1 MPVGKDGDSDVE
13 FDDDIS
19 DIASFRQID
28 EVAAITAFEVNDDG
42 WADEGFGS
50 SAVEVGNSWVTLEPA
65 TVEAHIKVEEDESL
79 VSHIKVEENQA
90 PVNHM
95 QMMKVESFVEFE
107 AKVSAKSEYVE
118 NAGEDEEVELV
129 ADDDQDEKIHE
140 ANFVTKDDFG
150 DKADGSIMQVLE
162 YSKMTKTN
170 RMTIT
175 KSNK

>member
-50 SAVEVGNSWVTLEPA
+50 SAVEVGSSWVTLEPK
-65 TVEAHIKVEEDESL
+65 TVEA
-79 VSHIKVEENQA
+79 HIKVEENQA
-90 PVNHM
+90 PVDHM

-107 AKVSAKSEYVE
+107 AKVSAKTE
-118 NAGEDEEVELV
+118 
-129 ADDDQDEKIHE
+129 
-140 ANFVTKDDFG
+140 
-150 DKADGSIMQVLE
+150 
-162 YSKMTKTN
+162 
-170 RMTIT
+170 
-175 KSNK
+175 

>member
-13 FDDDIS
+13 DD
-19 DIASFRQID
+19 D

-42 WADEGFGS
+42 WAVWRKDEGFGS
-50 SAVEVGNSWVTLEPA
+50 RAAQLKLEAPGSWVTLEPV
-65 TVEAHIKVEEDESL
+65 TVKAHIKVEEVESL

-95 QMMKVESFVEFE
+95 HLMKVESFVEFE
-107 AKVSAKSEYVE
+107 AKVSAKTEYVE

>member
-28 EVAAITAFEVNDDG
+28 EVDAITAFEVNDDG

-50 SAVEVGNSWVTLEPA
+50 GAVEFGNSRVTLEPK

-129 ADDDQDEKIHE
+129 ADDD
-140 ANFVTKDDFG
+140 
-150 DKADGSIMQVLE
+150 
-162 YSKMTKTN
+162 
-170 RMTIT
+170 
-175 KSNK
+175 